1 MKVTNDE
8 YDDVMPGRNVGGMC
22 NGAPQNTLA

>member
-1 MKVTNDE
+1 MTLIQSTL
-8 YDDVMPGRNVGGMC
+8 GGLLDPWVSCCMC

>member
-1 MKVTNDE
+1 MNNELMDPRVSCC
-8 YDDVMPGRNVGGMC
+8 MC